1 MSLAEA
7 ATETLERTIDHGAYQ
22 TVDPVERVTVHLA
35 SDPHAVLGELALS
48 SNSGVKV
55 PKYRI
60 GTSAG
65 NDNEVSFQMLNE

>member
-1 MSLAEA
+1 LAEGA
-7 ATETLERTIDHGAYQ
+7 SETLERTIDHGDFQ

-35 SDPHAVLGELALS
+35 SDPVAVLGELTLS

-60 GTSAG
+60 VISAG
-65 NDNEVSFQMLNE
+65 NDNQVSFQIINE